1 MYKISLVFW
10 RMGELGIL
18 LSIFTDLYHVQRFF
32 IYERSPILMHPQQL
46 SFFSYLIRNNSK
58 HERVQGRK
66 PVEEIRYVILLSI
79 QYQKLNFC
87 CKSKTNLRINIYYL
101 VSYLIMF
108 SPLNL
113 RAAAVGPGPEI
124 ELKPGRRPDWTR
136 AYSDM
141 GRLLPAAE
149 TGRLCMADPE
159 PPLKV
164 N

>member
-1 MYKISLVFW
+1 
-10 RMGELGIL
+10 
-18 LSIFTDLYHVQRFF
+18 
-32 IYERSPILMHPQQL
+32 
-46 SFFSYLIRNNSK
+46 
-58 HERVQGRK
+58 
-66 PVEEIRYVILLSI
+66 
-79 QYQKLNFC
+79 
-87 CKSKTNLRINIYYL
+87 
-101 VSYLIMF
+101 MF

-159 PPLKV
+159 PPLGPFIYYVSTFFLIKRYIFT
-164 N
+164 NFLAFFY

>member
-1 MYKISLVFW
+1 
-10 RMGELGIL
+10 
-18 LSIFTDLYHVQRFF
+18 
-32 IYERSPILMHPQQL
+32 
-46 SFFSYLIRNNSK
+46 
-58 HERVQGRK
+58 
-66 PVEEIRYVILLSI
+66 
-79 QYQKLNFC
+79 
-87 CKSKTNLRINIYYL
+87 
-101 VSYLIMF
+101 MF

>member
-1 MYKISLVFW
+1 
-10 RMGELGIL
+10 
-18 LSIFTDLYHVQRFF
+18 
-32 IYERSPILMHPQQL
+32 
-46 SFFSYLIRNNSK
+46 
-58 HERVQGRK
+58 
-66 PVEEIRYVILLSI
+66 
-79 QYQKLNFC
+79 
-87 CKSKTNLRINIYYL
+87 
-101 VSYLIMF
+101 MF

-159 PPLKV
+159 PPLGVIHILRKHFIYQPQHFHEFFQ
-164 N
+164 